1 MERLMLLK
9 GSTGMELVLYVRM
22 YFLQAVAAYHQQ
34 KIDVARALLRKAESI
49 ASSLQVDEDQ
59 LAEIVSVGFSTGEAR
74 LALRAHE
81 GNLAVAVA
89 YLMNKREEKKSRL
102 ESEKKEQKKRSRA
115 KRLGKTANG
124 SRLNVEVV
132 DVLMGMGYSEQTA
145 AEALK
150 QANNDINQAL
160 QVLLENPHLLQLPDL
175 QNDDFRVSDELLAE
189 VTSMGFDPQIAMAA
203 LKHHHG
209 NVQKCLDGLLSGWLP
224 PISPPHEQSDAE
236 RARLREEKEAVESL
250 VPDLQNDEDDYLDL
264 SLEEEISAIQEYRM
278 LIDSRLPPH

>member
-189 VTSMGFDPQIAMAA
+189 VSM
-203 LKHHHG
+203 KT
-209 NVQKCLDGLLSGWLP
+209 
-224 PISPPHEQSDAE
+224 
-236 RARLREEKEAVESL
+236 
-250 VPDLQNDEDDYLDL
+250 
-264 SLEEEISAIQEYRM
+264 
-278 LIDSRLPPH
+278 IDSTAVDLMAKHRNV